1 MQVKISFMRLFIS
14 IASLLFLL
22 SWSSVNAQESET
34 KGRDYRRLHYLSE
47 EEMNLDKSKFNVD
60 FTETPPPPGP
70 VRMVGEFEPQQAV
83 LIRYTFGIPYSLI
96 REMALDIQVITVV
109 ANSSQAT
116 TVNNLYVSNN
126 VNTANCSYLIAP
138 SDSYWTRDYG
148 PWFIFDGQNQPGI
161 VDFPYNRPRPNDNNI
176 PPKVAQHLAIN
187 LFGMNVTHTG
197 GNMMADGLGMAAS
210 TELVYEEN
218 TTQTAA
224 QVNAKMLNY
233 LGITRYDVMNDP
245 LGDYIKHVD
254 CWGKYLAPDKI
265 LLGKVPTTDS
275 RYADFEA
282 VANYFATT
290 ACPYGY
296 PYKVYR
302 VMTPGGNPATPYTN
316 SLILNNRVFVP
327 QTGSQHDAA
336 ALAVYQQAMPGYQI
350 IGIPYSGWLDTDA
363 LHCRTHEIADL
374 GMLFIDHRPLYG
386 QMEWQDSVLI
396 QAKIIPYSGQQLHAD
411 SLKVYYNINGGTFSE
426 VQLLPGLGNQYNAW
440 IKNYGSFDTIRYY
453 VGAADAS
460 GRSMRHPYMAQLD
473 PHQFVTGQM
482 PATQLTVAPD
492 TVFFI
497 TNYLESFV
505 INNPTPSAVTIES
518 FSHGTMLDFDVPP
531 QLPLTINPGEEVSLN
546 LVLNLITD
554 NPAAY
559 IFVKDSLMIQS
570 SAGLLNLPVMIN
582 FDLISSV
589 KEQYFSTVKVLPN
602 PFKSGV
608 GFELNVPNNNT
619 VVELTVFNSAATE
632 VYRETFAVNN
642 GKQLLQWNGDNVNGE
657 KLTRGVYYFRLQYG
671 NQIVSGKLFKL
682 E

>member
-1 MQVKISFMRLFIS
+1 MRLFIS
-14 IASLLFLL
+14 IASLLCVL
-22 SWSSVNAQESET
+22 SWTTISAQEAEA

-47 EEMNLDKSKFNVD
+47 EEMNLDRSKFNVD
-60 FTETPPPPGP
+60 FTETPPPSGP

-96 REMALDIQVITVV
+96 REMAMDIQVITVV

-176 PPKVAQHLAIN
+176 PPKVAQHLGIN

-386 QMEWQDSVLI
+386 QLEWQDSIQI
-396 QAKIIPYSGQQLHAD
+396 QAKIIPCSGQQLLSD
-411 SLKVYYNINGGTFSE
+411 SLKVYYNINGGALSE
-426 VQLLPGLGNQYNAW
+426 AQLLPGLGNQYSAW

-473 PHQFVTGQM
+473 PHQFITGQM
-482 PATQLTVAPD
+482 PATQLTMTPD

-505 INNPTPSAVTIES
+505 VNNPTPAAVTIES
-518 FSHGTMLDFDVPP
+518 FSYGSLLDFDVPP
-531 QLPLTINPGEEVSLN
+531 QLPLTINPGEELSLN

-559 IFVKDSLMIQS
+559 IFVKDSVMIHS
-570 SAGLLNLPVMIN
+570 SAGLLKLPVMIN

-589 KEQYFSTVKVLPN
+589 AEQAFPSVKVLPN
-602 PFKSGV
+602 PFRSNV
-608 GFELNVPNNNT
+608 GFELDVPNNYT
-619 VVELTVFNSAATE
+619 VVELTVFNSAATI
-632 VYRETFAVNN
+632 VSRKTFTVNK

-657 KLTRGVYYFRLQYG
+657 KLTRGVYYFRLQFG
-671 NQIVSGKLFKL
+671 NQIVSGKLLKL
-682 E
+682 D